1 MRALILALVLTT
13 STMAA
18 TEGIL
23 QAGFVITPGVFNSEL
38 MAPYDVLEHTRYRDE
53 ANYIACTV
61 IAETTEPLKTAEGI
75 WITPHH
81 SFADAPEL
89 DIVILPSGEHSMDS
103 DLENTAYIDYLKKV
117 IANARW
123 VISLCDGAFPFA
135 ATGVLDGKIATTFPG
150 DRDAFA
156 ERFPRIDVRY
166 DVRFVV
172 DGRFITS
179 VGGAPSYEPAFW
191 LVDHLYGREHAVRT
205 GQGLVVDWDPAK
217 IAHLVVEPPSE

>member
-1 MRALILALVLTT
+1 MRASLLCLLLMGLAQAAPAGVLR
-13 STMAA
+13 
-18 TEGIL
+18 
-23 QAGFVITPGVFNSEL
+23 AGFVVTPGVFNSEL

-53 ANYIACTV
+53 NDYVACFV
-61 IAETTEPLKTAEGI
+61 IAQTMEPLRTAEGI

-89 DIVILPSGEHSMDS
+89 DIVIIPSGEHSMDS
-103 DLENTAYIDYLKKV
+103 DLENGAYVAYLEKV
-117 IANARW
+117 IAGADW

-135 ATGVLDGKIATTFPG
+135 ATGALNGRIATTFPG

-156 ERFPRIDVRY
+156 ARFPEIDVRY

-191 LVDHLYGREHAVRT
+191 LVDHLYGSEHAART
-205 GQGLVVDWDPAK
+205 AQGLVFDWDPGMLP
-217 IAHLVVEPPSE
+217 HLVVGADSH